1 MADRTMLEKTLQ
13 VSFTDISLMEQA
25 LVHSS
30 YCNENPALGSGHNER
45 LEFLGDAVLD
55 TIVAEKLYRDNPD
68 MDEGEMSK
76 RRAALVRRETLARI
90 ARSIRLGEYLFLGKG
105 EEGTGGR
112 DKNPN
117 LAGAMEAVIAA
128 VYLDRG
134 FTETRDMVIRLLADE
149 WEKTGGGSIGTDFK
163 SQLQEVSQ
171 SRFQSVPVYRLTAEK
186 GPDHD
191 KLFSVEVLIKDKV
204 AGSASG
210 KSKKLAENEAAR
222 RALESIDEDFTDS

>member
-1 MADRTMLEKTLQ
+1 MPDRAKLETTLK
-13 VSFTDISLMEQA
+13 VSFTDPSRLEQA

-30 YCNENPALGSGHNER
+30 YCNENPASGSGHNER

-55 TIVAEKLYRDNPD
+55 IIVAEKLYRDNPD
-68 MDEGEMSK
+68 MTEGEMSK
-76 RRAALVRRETLARI
+76 CRAALVRRETLARV
-90 ARSIRLGEYLFLGKG
+90 ARSIQLGDYLLLGKG

-112 DKNPN
+112 DKIPN

-134 FTETRDMVIRLLADE
+134 FAETRDMVIRLLAEE

-163 SQLQEVSQ
+163 SRLQEVSQ
-171 SRFQSVPVYRLTAEK
+171 SRFQSVPAYRLVGET

-191 KLFSVEVLIKDKV
+191 TRFSVKVMINDKV
-204 AGSASG
+204 TGSATG

-222 RALESIDEDFTDS
+222 RALENIGEGFTD